1 MSTEAQPITPAPL
14 VAGEVKNVEDPCK
27 VFAGNLAFST
37 TDADVKE
44 LFSVAGTVTEVSL
57 ITRGTRSL
65 GYGFVTF
72 STEAEAKKAVET
84 LNKKEVGGREINVE
98 GARPQ
103 NALPAN
109 GLKKKSNNK
118 KKAAGARARRPR
130 NEQGEEGGET
140 AGESAA
146 EGVTEEVNGE
156 SKSAKRRN
164 KKKTSAAKKALEGEA
179 VEGEVP
185 AEGAAAKAKKPAA
198 KRPLRPK
205 VAPTGEPSK
214 TLLFV
219 SNLSFSIDDEKLK
232 GIFSD
237 YKVKSATVVK
247 QKFGNQRSK
256 GFAFVDFETEEDQQ
270 KALANEQGRSVEER
284 AIQVKV
290 ALQDNKK
297 DDETKPAEET
307 AANPAVETPL
317 A

>member
-1 MSTEAQPITPAPL
+1 MQ
-14 VAGEVKNVEDPCK
+14 
-27 VFAGNLAFST
+27 
-37 TDADVKE
+37 
-44 LFSVAGTVTEVSL
+44 
-57 ITRGTRSL
+57 
-65 GYGFVTF
+65 
-72 STEAEAKKAVET
+72 
-84 LNKKEVGGREINVE
+84 
-98 GARPQ
+98 
-103 NALPAN
+103 
-109 GLKKKSNNK
+109 
-118 KKAAGARARRPR
+118 ARARRPR

-270 KALANEQGRSVEER
+270 KALANEQGRTVEER
-284 AIQVKV
+284 AIQVKG
-290 ALQDNKK
+290 
-297 DDETKPAEET
+297 E
-307 AANPAVETPL
+307 
-317 A
+317 